1 MSSPLGAGRRDRA
14 VAHHIRLLI
23 SILCVMLC
31 FALNACERIDGF
43 RGLVCDRGTR
53 GRASVDTAASCKAGA
68 HYHSL
73 EMRTRAFPDRRG
85 RLPYLGQASPVPLKL
100 VSAAMNG
107 FGTAFEVT
115 LCAGRS
121 SANLMLSPQGIVL
134 PEFSLSSYSPQ
145 DILSGQV
152 TMCSEIKEAAAFD
165 AMPCV
170 TLVFDCIVD
179 TRKPWSLAIP
189 SRSGFVRSSYGGFM
203 AGVVGVDQSFDN
215 APHGS
220 IFITPS
226 DGLPAELS
234 KFAWLTSGGPTAPDH
249 WAFWF
254 ASADGSIEWS
264 VDPGGLNFLNNGV
277 AINCPAVP
285 LLGGGIDV
293 DLSGAS
299 TNTGDYIEWRP
310 WNPGLVG
317 DGGEFAAPF
326 RFTF

>member
-1 MSSPLGAGRRDRA
+1 M
-14 VAHHIRLLI
+14 
-23 SILCVMLC
+23 
-31 FALNACERIDGF
+31 
-43 RGLVCDRGTR
+43 
-53 GRASVDTAASCKAGA
+53 
-68 HYHSL
+68 
-73 EMRTRAFPDRRG
+73 
-85 RLPYLGQASPVPLKL
+85 PLKL

-121 SANLMLSPQGIVL
+121 RANLMLSPSGTVL
-134 PEFSLSSYSPQ
+134 PEFSLSSFSPQ
-145 DILSGQV
+145 DVLSGQV
-152 TMCSEIKEAAAFD
+152 TFCSEIKAATDFD
-165 AMPCV
+165 GMPCV
-170 TLVFDCIVD
+170 TMVFECVVD
-179 TRKPWSLAIP
+179 TRKPWSVAIP
-189 SRSGFVRSSYGGFM
+189 SRSGFVRSSFGGFM

-215 APHGS
+215 TPQGS

-226 DGLPAELS
+226 DGVPAELA
-234 KFAWLTSGGPTAPDH
+234 KFAWLTSGAAAAPDH

-254 ASADGSIEWS
+254 ASADGSLEWT

-285 LLGGGIDV
+285 LLGGGLDV

-310 WNPGLVG
+310 WNPGLIG